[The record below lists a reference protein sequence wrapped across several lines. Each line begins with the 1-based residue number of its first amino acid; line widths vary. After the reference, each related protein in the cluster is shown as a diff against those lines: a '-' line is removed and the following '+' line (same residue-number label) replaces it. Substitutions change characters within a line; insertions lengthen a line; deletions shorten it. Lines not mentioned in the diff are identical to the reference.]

1 MCIYTTLFPISFFL
15 FHLLL
20 AFACGVFFSSGHGEG
35 HTVKNTY
42 HFSTGHLLSAAY
54 HTLLIYVCMLVYIYK
69 WNINMLLEFAVIT
82 QNMCILYIN
91 NIIII
96 IMIKIFIYKS
106 CLSVYMRK
114 RVGRQCRKRFHFCI
128 FSVCV
133 CDVDLIRYI
142 FNNFSHNTKTDLSTG
157 DIELK
162 ARGKKKM

>member
-1 MCIYTTLFPISFFL
+1 
-15 FHLLL
+15 
-20 AFACGVFFSSGHGEG
+20 
-35 HTVKNTY
+35 
-42 HFSTGHLLSAAY
+42 
-54 HTLLIYVCMLVYIYK
+54 
-69 WNINMLLEFAVIT
+69 
-82 QNMCILYIN
+82 
-91 NIIII
+91 
-96 IMIKIFIYKS
+96 MIKIFIYKS

-162 ARGKKKM
+162 ARGKKNVDGKLQQENMHTHPHRQTLLNNAHDCNE